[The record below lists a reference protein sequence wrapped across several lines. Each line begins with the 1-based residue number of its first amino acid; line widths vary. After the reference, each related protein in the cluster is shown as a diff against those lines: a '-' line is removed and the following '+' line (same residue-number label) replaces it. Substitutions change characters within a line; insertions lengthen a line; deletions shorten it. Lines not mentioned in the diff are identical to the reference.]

1 MTGFAVID
9 SSVVHKWLDTLGEQR
24 IDEAVTLLHRH
35 AVGDLIFVA
44 PSLMPVE
51 VINSR
56 RWKPH
61 LSSEAVAGL
70 VNDLEAINIGLL
82 DVTYSRLRTATELA
96 YQHDLSVY
104 DALFLQLAEE
114 LDCPLVT
121 ADRRAF
127 AGIDTPV
134 EIRLL

>member
-1 MTGFAVID
+1 MTGLAVID
-9 SSVVHKWLDTLGEQR
+9 SSVVHKWLDTLGER
-24 IDEAVTLLHRH
+24 RVDEAVTLLHRH
-35 AVGDLIFVA
+35 AVGDLVFVA

-51 VINSR
+51 VINSL

-61 LSSEAVAGL
+61 LTNEDVRGL
-70 VNDLEAINIGLL
+70 ANDLEAINISLL
-82 DVTYSRLRTATELA
+82 DVTYQRLRAATDLA
-96 YQHDLSVY
+96 CRHTLSVY

-127 AGIDTPV
+127 VGVETPV

>member
-1 MTGFAVID
+1 MTELAVID
-9 SSVVHKWLDTLGEQR
+9 SSVVHKWLDALGEHR
-24 IDEAVTLLHRH
+24 VNEAVALLHRH
-35 AVGDLIFVA
+35 RTGELMFVA

-51 VINSR
+51 VINGL

-61 LSSEAVAGL
+61 LTCEDVDGL
-70 VNDLEAINIGLL
+70 ANDLEAINIGLL
-82 DVTYSRLRTATELA
+82 DVTYSRLTVATELA
-96 YQHDLSVY
+96 YRHRLSVY

-114 LDCPLVT
+114 LECPLVT

-127 AGIDTPV
+127 AGLDSPV

>member
-1 MTGFAVID
+1 MTGLAVID
-9 SSVVHKWLDTLGEQR
+9 SSVVHKWLDTMGEHR
-24 IDEAVTLLHRH
+24 VDEAVTLLHQH

-51 VINSR
+51 VINSL

-61 LSSEAVAGL
+61 LTPDDVVGL
-70 VNDLEAINIGLL
+70 ANDLEAININLL
-82 DVTYSRLRTATELA
+82 DVTYSRLRAATELA
-96 YQHDLSVY
+96 YHHNLSVY
-104 DALFLQLAEE
+104 DALFLELAEE
-114 LDCPLVT
+114 LECPLVT

-127 AGIDTPV
+127 AGIETPV